1 MIFPPQCKKGGTV
14 LLTALSS
21 PLTGGQSIADIAAGV
36 EGLGFR
42 VQVGETCQAS
52 TARGYAAAPPEL
64 RARELHNAFASPG
77 IDAIWCVRGGSTAW
91 QLLPLLDSGLIA
103 ANPKPFIGFSD
114 VTTLHMALQQ
124 RCGLVSYHGPTAN
137 RVPDWGTDRFSWPGL
152 LSALE
157 MTGALPIENPPGEP
171 IHVIRPGRAQGEL
184 VGGNLSLV
192 VQSLGTPDQLD
203 AAGRILYLEDVGEAV
218 YSLERMLDQLRRAG
232 VLGAAAGLVFGA
244 FTSCRNA
251 YREGFGP
258 EELLRELFRDWPAPV
273 VYNLRSAH
281 CSPMVTLPLGAACTL
296 DGDMITAFR

>member
-171 IHVIRPGRAQGEL
+171 IHVIRPGRAQGGTSWTL
-184 VGGNLSLV
+184 RGGFSIWRMWER
-192 VQSLGTPDQLD
+192 QSTPWNGCWTSSGGPGCWERRQGWCSARSPAAAMPIGKTSARRSSCGSCSGT
-203 AAGRILYLEDVGEAV
+203 G
-218 YSLERMLDQLRRAG
+218 LRRWY
-232 VLGAAAGLVFGA
+232 
-244 FTSCRNA
+244 TIS
-251 YREGFGP
+251 
-258 EELLRELFRDWPAPV
+258 AP
-273 VYNLRSAH
+273 
-281 CSPMVTLPLGAACTL
+281 P
-296 DGDMITAFR
+296 TAPPW